1 VRADLSPRTGGG
13 DPAGAA
19 SMSVFRDQ
27 DNLHAYL
34 SGFLWILRL
43 TGVSAVIAL
52 VLGVLL
58 AAMRVSPIPV
68 LRGFGAAWVNVFRNT
83 PLTLI
88 IFFCYF
94 ALYATLGVT
103 LSDDLDLNNYWLG
116 VVGLSAYTAA
126 FVCETIR
133 SGINTVPAG
142 QAEAAR
148 AIGLTFAQTLRIV
161 VLPQAGRAVI
171 APLGSILIAL
181 CKNSTIVGTIGL
193 LESSNQMKQLINDN
207 GNAVIAIF
215 IVFAGTFAAVLIPT
229 GYLFGWLANRLA
241 VKR

>member
-1 VRADLSPRTGGG
+1 MHVFT
-13 DPAGAA
+13 DP
-19 SMSVFRDQ
+19 
-27 DNLHAYL
+27 DNFDAYV

-43 TGVSAVIAL
+43 TVASAVLAL
-52 VLGVLL
+52 VLGVVL
-58 AAMRVSPIPV
+58 AAMRVSPVPV
-68 LRGFGAAWVNVFRNT
+68 LRGFGTAWVNIFRNT

-94 ALYATLGVT
+94 ALFATLGVEF
-103 LSDDLDLNNYWLG
+103 SDDLDVNNFWLG
-116 VVGLSAYTAA
+116 VVGLSVYTAA
-126 FVCETIR
+126 FVCEAIR
-133 SGINTVPAG
+133 SGVNTVPTG

-148 AIGLTFAQTLRIV
+148 AIGLSFAQTLRIV

-193 LESSNQMKQLINDN
+193 LESSNIMKQLINDN
-207 GNAVIAIF
+207 GDAVIEIF
-215 IVFAGTFAAVLIPT
+215 LVFAGTFAVVLIPT
-229 GYLFGWLANRLA
+229 GYLFGWLANKLA

>member
-1 VRADLSPRTGGG
+1 MGVFS
-13 DPAGAA
+13 DPAN
-19 SMSVFRDQ
+19 VDV
-27 DNLHAYL
+27 YVT
-34 SGFLWILRL
+34 GFLWILKL
-43 TGVSAVIAL
+43 TVASSICAL

-58 AAMRVSPIPV
+58 AGMRVSPVPV
-68 LRGFGAAWVNVFRNT
+68 LRGFGTAWVNIFRNT

-94 ALYATLGVT
+94 GLFSTLG
-103 LSDDLDLNNYWLG
+103 LSLADDIDLNNFWLG
-116 VVGLSAYTAA
+116 VIGLSVYTAA
-126 FVCETIR
+126 FVCEAIR

-148 AIGLTFAQTLRIV
+148 AIGMTFFQTLTIV
-161 VLPQAGRAVI
+161 ILPQAGRAVI

-193 LESSNQMKQLINDN
+193 MESSNAMKELLNAN
-207 GNAVIAIF
+207 GDAVVPIF
-215 IVFAGTFAAVLIPT
+215 LVFAGTFAVVLIPT
-229 GYLFGWLANRLA
+229 GYAFGWLANRLA

>member
-1 VRADLSPRTGGG
+1 MHVFG
-13 DPAGAA
+13 DSA
-19 SMSVFRDQ
+19 
-27 DNLHAYL
+27 NLDATVA
-34 SGFLWILRL
+34 GFLWILKL
-43 TGVSAVIAL
+43 TGASAVLAL

-68 LRGFGAAWVNVFRNT
+68 LRLFGAGWVNIFRNT

-88 IFFCYF
+88 VFFCYF
-94 ALYATLGVT
+94 GLYTTLGLT
-103 LSDDLDLNNYWLG
+103 FSDDLARNIYWLG
-116 VVGLSAYTAA
+116 VVGLSTYTAA
-126 FVCETIR
+126 FVCEAIR
-133 SGINTVPAG
+133 SGINTVPTG

-161 VLPQAGRAVI
+161 ILPQAGRAVV

-193 LESSNQMKQLINDN
+193 MESASVMKDLINAN
-207 GNAVIAIF
+207 GDAVVPIF
-215 IVFAGTFAAVLIPT
+215 LVFAGVFALLLVPT
-229 GYLFGWLANRLA
+229 GYFFGWLANRLA